1 MACKSCSK
9 KRKRR
14 GVGAASAGDLD
25 YKKIACYGA
34 GAIIGAMSNQA
45 IVKAVKPTGDKK
57 KDANRGMLI
66 GAGKAVLG
74 GYMAATQND
83 ETVQDIAIGF
93 AAEGLLETAM
103 YLFAVPVAAYPS
115 AVKVAGLG
123 YAPLYIPNSNGYDP
137 MMPEYHV
144 QVAGM
149 AEAQGSYPVAGVC

>member
-14 GVGAASAGDLD
+14 GVGATSAADLD
-25 YKKIACYGA
+25 FKKIACYGA
-34 GAIIGAMSNQA
+34 GAIIGALSNKA
-45 IVKAVKPTGDKK
+45 IVKVIKVNTDSKK
-57 KDANRGMLI
+57 NANNGMLV
-66 GAGKAVLG
+66 GVGKALLG
-74 GYMAATQND
+74 GYMAATQDD

-93 AAEGLLETAM
+93 AAEGVLETAM
-103 YLFAVPVAAYPS
+103 YLFAVPVGAFPG
-115 AVKVAGLG
+115 VKGVSVG

-149 AEAQGSYPVAGVC
+149 AEAQGTYPVAGVC